1 MPLEKKYI
9 KRQIVIAAVM
19 CLVYVAGYLLIPQNN
34 EILATIFFVAV
45 FITMFIVYLRKLKE
59 EKDEFNVKSVLAVI
73 AVEVFL
79 GAFALIGPPKFY
91 TYEAYQVGDY
101 VQYANEAYEAL
112 DIEESATDRIV
123 NPDISLNANYPLILR
138 LSLIHI

>member
-19 CLVYVAGYLLIPQNN
+19 CLVYAAGYLLIPQNN

-101 VQYANEAYEAL
+101 VQYANEA
-112 DIEESATDRIV
+112 
-123 NPDISLNANYPLILR
+123 
-138 LSLIHI
+138 

>member
-1 MPLEKKYI
+1 
-9 KRQIVIAAVM
+9 
-19 CLVYVAGYLLIPQNN
+19 
-34 EILATIFFVAV
+34 
-45 FITMFIVYLRKLKE
+45 MFIVYLRKLKE

-123 NPDISLNANYPLILR
+123 NPDISLKPIIR
-138 LSLIHI
+138 